1 MGCIEVIWIVCFG
14 LFFEGAK
21 AMFLTLLLIAV
32 NIVQPLENSKVYLR
46 INRIHTLRMM
56 SKRFV
61 IVSFKWD
68 DFNAYCM

>member
-1 MGCIEVIWIVCFG
+1 MGCIEVIWFVCFG
-14 LFFEGAK
+14 LFFEGTK

-46 INRIHTLRMM
+46 INRIHILHMM

>member
-1 MGCIEVIWIVCFG
+1 
-14 LFFEGAK
+14 
-21 AMFLTLLLIAV
+21 MFLTLLLIAV